1 MNDQSLKVEIEKVVA
16 PQLASQAQDMVSDAS
31 DEYSAVIYRVLRLC
45 YLPLICT
52 QLKSAEVDNSLKI
65 EAIE

>member
-1 MNDQSLKVEIEKVVA
+1 MA
-16 PQLASQAQDMVSDAS
+16 AAAQDMVSDAS
-31 DEYSAVIYRVLRLC
+31 DEYGAVIYRVLRLC

-52 QLKSAEVDNSLKI
+52 QLKSTQVDDSLKI